1 MSIGEKELL
10 LFIKELG
17 HLLEDHKRC
26 ENKRVKKE
34 IYQDILLLS
43 DVIDP
48 NKE

>member
-26 ENKRVKKE
+26 KNKRVKKE